1 MTHQRDNAVPHLKNP
16 RAQILNPFVIEQLL
30 LLAQRGSVQS
40 IGHRFQSTFEV
51 GDGHAD
57 FINVVVGKSGG
68 QLDVCQRGTCHQ
80 PDHGRMLGDGV
91 VFVEH
96 AVHMHSQRARRLIER
111 MIIVTVGRFFLVCF
125 VLVLIVEI
133 FILVVEQVVVLEL
146 ILGGVL
152 VLSFPF
158 GVVFVR
164 VGILGGARL
173 AGGEEDIQ
181 IGGPILAVFV
191 EEVMPAHLP
200 GDDLVAIGI
209 IQVLFEQFHVFFS
222 LAILLL
228 EEAFPVILIPHPFPA
243 ATRLEVMIGHK
254 ERKLYPTP
262 GDDARSCRSP
272 SGRNRE
278 GFVSVLRGFAH
289 VGFHVSMKL
298 LLIDGSYYAYRS
310 FHAIR
315 GLTNSRGEPTNAI
328 FGFAKT
334 VRRMI
339 KDLRP
344 DLAAVCWDQG
354 LPSRRT
360 ELQPEYKQHR
370 SDMPPEMVPQIPFI
384 RDLVPKLGLHGVG
397 LPDTEADDLM
407 ASYSCA
413 AHSRG
418 MEVILATNDK
428 DLLSLVEDDILV
440 YSTAKADLKSP
451 EEMFTLLDP
460 EAISKKWGVAPA
472 RILDVLALSG
482 DASDNIAGIAG
493 VGPKTAT
500 TLIQNAGT
508 LDALLTDLDTVKNE
522 KLRTKLTEGRAQ
534 ILQNREMVRLDTD
547 LPLPVP
553 LDELVIAPRYDE
565 LIEALEWCEFRSLLA
580 EVRAEKKAVASGK
593 PAAMQDD
600 LFPF

>member
-1 MTHQRDNAVPHLKNP
+1 
-16 RAQILNPFVIEQLL
+16 
-30 LLAQRGSVQS
+30 
-40 IGHRFQSTFEV
+40 
-51 GDGHAD
+51 
-57 FINVVVGKSGG
+57 
-68 QLDVCQRGTCHQ
+68 
-80 PDHGRMLGDGV
+80 
-91 VFVEH
+91 
-96 AVHMHSQRARRLIER
+96 
-111 MIIVTVGRFFLVCF
+111 
-125 VLVLIVEI
+125 
-133 FILVVEQVVVLEL
+133 
-146 ILGGVL
+146 
-152 VLSFPF
+152 
-158 GVVFVR
+158 
-164 VGILGGARL
+164 
-173 AGGEEDIQ
+173 
-181 IGGPILAVFV
+181 
-191 EEVMPAHLP
+191 
-200 GDDLVAIGI
+200 
-209 IQVLFEQFHVFFS
+209 
-222 LAILLL
+222 
-228 EEAFPVILIPHPFPA
+228 
-243 ATRLEVMIGHK
+243 
-254 ERKLYPTP
+254 
-262 GDDARSCRSP
+262 
-272 SGRNRE
+272 
-278 GFVSVLRGFAH
+278 
-289 VGFHVSMKL
+289 MKL

-334 VRRMI
+334 IRRMI

-344 DLAAVCWDQG
+344 DLAAVCWDEG

-370 SDMPPEMVPQIPFI
+370 SEMPGEMVPQIPFI
-384 RDLVPKLGLHGVG
+384 RDLVPKLGLHGVS

-413 AHSRG
+413 AHHRG

-451 EEMFTLLDP
+451 EELFTLLDP
-460 EAISKKWGVAPA
+460 PAITKKWGVAPA

-508 LDALLTDLDTVKNE
+508 LDALLADLNVVQNE
-522 KLRTKLTEGRAQ
+522 KLRVKLIEGRAQ

-553 LDELVIAPRYDE
+553 LDDLVIAPRYDE

-580 EVRAEKKAVASGK
+580 EVRAEKKAVAGGK